1 MFNRHH
7 RMMKHHSGTG
17 PTHHLTHLFCHAR
30 TVAMH
35 PAQPARTF
43 LLTEA
48 AMVEPPVGIGKQ
60 LLAVGA

>member
-7 RMMKHHSGTG
+7 GVMKHHSGTG

-35 PAQPARTF
+35 LAQPARTL

-48 AMVEPPVGIGKQ
+48 ATVEPPVGIGEQ